1 VHFQIKGG
9 GYLGESI
16 HGEIL
21 DRWHRRVRSREG
33 QNFEERVRCLRRK
46 KNEREGEEE
55 RLG

>member
-16 HGEIL
+16 HREIL

-33 QNFEERVRCLRRK
+33 QNFKERVWCLRRK
-46 KNEREGEEE
+46 KNERGGEEE